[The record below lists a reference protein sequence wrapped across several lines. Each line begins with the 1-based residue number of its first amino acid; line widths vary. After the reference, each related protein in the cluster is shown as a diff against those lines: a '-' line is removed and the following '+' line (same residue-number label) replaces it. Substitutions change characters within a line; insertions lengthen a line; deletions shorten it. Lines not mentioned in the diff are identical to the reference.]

1 MPSIDE
7 LVQTVLRFADGDE
20 IEGILGVYAQ
30 IRAQA
35 SLEDLPILLNALQSD
50 RGDFWVREMLAEPIA
65 YLGGP
70 GVLPELLRAY
80 ERNREGGHDNDSFTI
95 NLIDLVELNPEESG
109 DVLRRIMDSESA
121 DLRPAAEWLL
131 QYSASGTSP

>member
-1 MPSIDE
+1 
-7 LVQTVLRFADGDE
+7 
-20 IEGILGVYAQ
+20 
-30 IRAQA
+30 
-35 SLEDLPILLNALQSD
+35 
-50 RGDFWVREMLAEPIA
+50 MLAEPIA
-65 YLGGP
+65 FLGGP